1 MATIAAEL
9 EPAGLG
15 LADYLAIAKRRQ
27 RPMLLAAGA
36 GILTALLLALFLPPV
51 YQSIG
56 TILIEQQEMPPELV
70 RSTVTSYADQRVQVI
85 SQRVMTTQNLLDII
99 RRYNLYPRQRSRESR
114 EALIARM
121 RKDINVKMISA
132 DVIDPRSGRPTSAT
146 IAFSVAYSNRGAD
159 QAAKVANELTTLFLN
174 ENLSTRTKLA
184 QDAASFLEGEADRVN
199 KHMAELEAQVAAFR
213 SQHFDSMPEL
223 EQFNMQL
230 LDRTNQDIDK
240 NETRRASLEQQQV
253 YLEAQLA
260 QLKPNSALF
269 SESGERILSANDR
282 LKTLRSQLASARA
295 LYAPDHPDIARLT
308 REIAGLEAQD
318 QGATDLNDLRRDLE
332 RARTELA
339 AAQERYGPEHPD
351 RIHLEKQVASLEED
365 LATATAAQT
374 ARDGSAAGR
383 ATAGPKDADNPAYI
397 QIEAQLSATRNELRA
412 LAEEEAR
419 LRGQRASYEKK
430 ITLEPQT
437 ERDYRDLMR
446 DYENTKGK
454 YQELRSKQQ
463 EATVSKNLET
473 DRKGERFTLIEPPLL
488 PEEPVSPNRPLILL
502 LGAVLSIALGIGSGA
517 VSEALDATVRGRRD
531 LMRIVAGPPP
541 LAIIPR
547 IVPIEIEDSSH
558 WRRRMLLALVIVGVL
573 LVAAAAVHFVYRPL
587 DVLWF
592 ILLRRMGLG

>member
-9 EPAGLG
+9 EPEGLG
-15 LADYLAIAKRRQ
+15 LVDYLAIAKRRR
-27 RPMLLAAGA
+27 RPMLFAAGA
-36 GILTALLLALFLPPV
+36 GLLTALLLALFLPPT

-146 IAFSVAYSNRGAD
+146 IAFSVAYANRSAD

-213 SQHFDSMPEL
+213 SQHFDSLPEL

-230 LDRTNQDIDK
+230 LDRTTQDIDK
-240 NETRRASLEQQQV
+240 DETRRTSLEQQQV

-269 SESGERILSANDR
+269 SESGERIFSTNDR

-318 QGATDLNDLRRDLE
+318 QGATDLNDLRRELE
-332 RARTELA
+332 HTRAELA

-351 RIHLEKQVASLEED
+351 RIRLEKQVASLEED
-365 LATATAAQT
+365 LATATAAQP
-374 ARDGSAAGR
+374 ARAGSAAAR
-383 ATAGPKDADNPAYI
+383 AAAGPKDADNPAYI
-397 QIEAQLSATRNELRA
+397 QIEAQLSATRNELQA

-419 LRGQRASYEKK
+419 LRAQRAGYEKK

-446 DYENTKGK
+446 DYENTKVK

-473 DRKGERFTLIEPPLL
+473 DRKGERFTLIEPPLQ

-502 LGAVLSIALGIGSGA
+502 LGAVLSIALGIGAAA
-517 VSEALDATVRGRRD
+517 VSESLDATVRGRRD

-547 IVPIEIEDSSH
+547 INSLEIEHSSP
-558 WRRRMLLALVIVGVL
+558 WRRRALIALIIVGVL
-573 LVAAAAVHFVYRPL
+573 LVAAAAVHFFYRPL

-592 ILLRRMGLG
+592 MLLRRWGLN